1 MKTKGRSIKTKQDLA
16 IAEELQKAGVAP
28 YLLTVNTNE
37 EESEDKKDAANENQ
51 VGRIK
56 YRFMINNSRE
66 AFS

>member
-37 EESEDKKDAANENQ
+37 EESEDKKDASNENQ
-51 VGRIK
+51 TAPIK